1 MSDSKREA
9 ILNAALHVFS
19 EKGFHPATIDEI
31 AERAGVGKGT
41 VYSYFRSKSE
51 LMEQLIET
59 ATGAALESAEQR
71 LQGLRSALDQL
82 RALADLQREH
92 LEQREPF
99 VRFLMAD
106 AQSAISPEFK
116 SCMERARSH
125 LEALVAGVIRRGQE
139 EGAFRKEIDPHLGA
153 ILILALR
160 AGLLHYWYS
169 RESGPKVDSESLT
182 RQAVEFVLHGIAAS
196 PGPSAE
202 PAASGFGGPP
212 PGGGA

>member
-9 ILNAALHVFS
+9 ILNAALEVFS
-19 EKGFHPATIDEI
+19 EKGYHPATIDEI

-51 LMEQLIET
+51 LMEQLIEA
-59 ATGAALESAEQR
+59 ATDASLQSAEQR
-71 LQGLRSALDQL
+71 LAGLDNALDQL

-92 LEQREPF
+92 LQQGEPF

-106 AQSAISPEFK
+106 VQGAISPEFK
-116 SCMERARSH
+116 SCMEKAKRR
-125 LEALVAGVIRRGQE
+125 LEEFVAGVIRRGQK
-139 EGAFRKEIDPHLGA
+139 EGVFKKQIDPRFGA

-169 RESGPKVDSESLT
+169 RQARPDVDADALT
-182 RQAVEFVLHGIAAS
+182 RQAVEFVLHGLAA
-196 PGPSAE
+196 PGALE
-202 PAASGFGGPP
+202 AGGPA
-212 PGGGA
+212 PGSRA